1 MWAIGIMGFEM
12 MTGSIPFSIKSEA
25 DLVKIIESKIV
36 FPKWMLKETTSF
48 LQELLEKDPRNRK
61 DI

>member
-1 MWAIGIMGFEM
+1 M

-61 DI
+61 DIE

>member
-1 MWAIGIMGFEM
+1 M

-36 FPKWMLKETTSF
+36 FPKWMLKETISF

-61 DI
+61 DIE